1 MLFSPFRKSRSLP
14 IFRLFSCVFFFFF
27 TVSQPTTNSTLS
39 VELVFLPWYLKEHLS
54 SVVKAEL
61 QQGCV
66 IKCSYCCLNTRP
78 PRPTEGI
85 HLLTSQY
92 FPSISDI
99 LHLAKFTWIPC
110 YLLKVTHTY
119 DKTSFNRSKDLL
131 PWTSGPLTSPPLG
144 QPQLSAFPSRDIMYT
159 SKDIC
164 LCVCMNLYTS
174 SSWHHLYVW

>member
-1 MLFSPFRKSRSLP
+1 MSFF
-14 IFRLFSCVFFFFF
+14 FFFFF

-39 VELVFLPWYLKEHLS
+39 VELVFLPWFLKEHLS

-66 IKCSYCCLNTRP
+66 IQCSYCCLNIRP
-78 PRPTEGI
+78 LHPIQGI

-99 LHLAKFTWIPC
+99 LHLAKFTWILY

-119 DKTSFNRSKDLL
+119 DKTSSDRSKDLL
-131 PWTSGPLTSPPLG
+131 PWISGPLTPPSLCT
-144 QPQLSAFPSRDIMYT
+144 FPRIYV
-159 SKDIC
+159 
-164 LCVCMNLYTS
+164 CV
-174 SSWHHLYVW
+174 YVWVCIHPLPDIICMCGKVSIT